1 MGAPDMLLFALLA
14 LADAALLT
22 HLHRRRQRRRSL
34 DRMMQS
40 LRRAIHRETV
50 IVEVPEPRRELVLAS

>member
-1 MGAPDMLLFALLA
+1 MVAADMLLFALLA

-22 HLHRRRQRRRSL
+22 HLHRRRQGRYRAE
-34 DRMMQS
+34 RMMRS

-50 IVEVPEPRRELVLAS
+50 VVEVPEPWRELVLAS